1 MDSVISQLRNDFYAH
16 IRALQAPKLPQ
27 VTSTLAV
34 LTDEEIQELE
44 AVWIEFSV
52 WKRHQ
57 TH

>member
-1 MDSVISQLRNDFYAH
+1 MQALR
-16 IRALQAPKLPQ
+16 LPQ

-44 AVWIEFSV
+44 TVWVEFAV
-52 WKRHQ
+52 WKRRQ

>member
-1 MDSVISQLRNDFYAH
+1 MDSVILQLKKDFYSQ
-16 IRALQAPKLPQ
+16 IRAFQTPKLPQ

-44 AVWIEFSV
+44 AAWIELTV
-52 WKRHQ
+52 WKRSQ

>member
-1 MDSVISQLRNDFYAH
+1 MQLKKDFYSQ
-16 IRALQAPKLPQ
+16 IRAFQTPKLPQ

-44 AVWIEFSV
+44 AVWIELAV
-52 WKRHQ
+52 WKRSQ

>member
-1 MDSVISQLRNDFYAH
+1 MQSPN
-16 IRALQAPKLPQ
+16 LPQ

-44 AVWIEFSV
+44 AVWIELAV
-52 WKRHQ
+52 WKRSQ

>member
-16 IRALQAPKLPQ
+16 IRAFQAPTLPQ

-44 AVWIEFSV
+44 TAWIEFSV
-52 WKRHQ
+52 WKRRQAH
-57 TH
+57 

>member
-1 MDSVISQLRNDFYAH
+1 SVILQLKKDFYSQ
-16 IRALQAPKLPQ
+16 IRALQSPNLPQ

-44 AVWIEFSV
+44 AVWIELAV
-52 WKRHQ
+52 WKRSQ